1 MKDKFSSS
9 ATPSPFEKKTK
20 KICIRPLPRSRNTT
34 TFKMFRVRPFFL
46 SECVKRNG
54 FTEHRDMFYSYVLWV
69 LFDGSHVAFIH
80 KDLML
85 ENFAH
90 NGETFGE
97 LVISRQGL
105 EEPCKMISRPF
116 IKTLGYKPDYVVI
129 TDSIDGVPSPLFT
142 TCGYTMHTMLQL
154 SSVNPNMEHIR
165 TLAEG
170 PGEPFGQRN
179 QLGRLLSSVSSRLE
193 AKGFLSDPKY
203 FPDAQ
208 RDAKHIANGM
218 TQNELKLR
226 KMFNFFS

>member
-1 MKDKFSSS
+1 M
-9 ATPSPFEKKTK
+9 EKKLKRFVYALYQGAVTLQ
-20 KICIRPLPRSRNTT
+20 PLQ
-34 TFKMFRVRPFFL
+34 MFRVCPFFL

-129 TDSIDGVPSPLFT
+129 TDSIDGVPSPLLLT

-179 QLGRLLSSVSSRLE
+179 QLGRLLSSVSSRLA